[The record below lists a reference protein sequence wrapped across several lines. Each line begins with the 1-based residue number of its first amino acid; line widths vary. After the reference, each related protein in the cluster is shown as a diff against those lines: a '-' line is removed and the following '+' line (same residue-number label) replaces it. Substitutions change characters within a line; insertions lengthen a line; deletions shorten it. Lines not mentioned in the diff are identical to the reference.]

1 MGNAEEKESTEKKER
16 KMGFFYRFF
25 CWCSGARLYILKQCP
40 SEYNKFFGIGAVV
53 LLTAMMAA
61 VTGIYALFTVFP
73 NPWIAIPFGIFWGV
87 MVFFLDWFIVASLK
101 KEKRFSR
108 ELIAALPRIILA
120 ILIAVVISKPLE
132 LKLFEKEILGE
143 MALMN
148 QEKQKEYKT
157 LVEENYEE
165 IQELKEENK
174 KYQKQIDQKAKER
187 QKLFNMI
194 IAEAEGRS
202 PTNKEGKGPVYK
214 EKKAEFDKV
223 DEEYRQLFKRNNKL
237 IDQNKEKINRLENQR
252 DEKIYG
258 NESITEYSGFLGRLK
273 ALNSLADSNKSVYYA
288 NLFIV
293 FLFIVIEASPMIV
306 KLMSN
311 RGPYDVMLE
320 ATEREK
326 TAETYAHLAQ
336 QELYFN
342 NEKSYHTNIKKQYL
356 DKKMKSENE
365 ALENALEAKKEMEEK
380 RLKKWKEKE
389 ERKIE
394 NNPEELND
402 LDDMLSNNIKII
414 SD

>member
-1 MGNAEEKESTEKKER
+1 MEDSEDQKSVEKKDR

-25 CWCSGARLYILKQCP
+25 CWCSGARLYILKECE
-40 SEYNKFFGIGAVV
+40 SEYNKFFGIGAIV

-101 KEKRFSR
+101 KEKRISR
-108 ELIAALPRIILA
+108 ELIAAFPRVILA

-132 LKLFEKEILGE
+132 LKLFEKEILSE

-148 QEKQKEYKT
+148 QEKQNEYKT

-165 IQELKEENK
+165 IQNLKEENRE
-174 KYQKQIDQKAKER
+174 YQKQIDQKAKER
-187 QKLFNMI
+187 QELFNMI

-237 IDQNKEKINRLENQR
+237 IDQNKEKIDRLENQR
-252 DEKIYG
+252 DEQIYD
-258 NESITEYSGFLGRLK
+258 NSRITEYSGFLGRLK
-273 ALNSLADSNKSVYYA
+273 ALNSLAEANKSVYYA

-306 KLMSN
+306 KLLSN
-311 RGPYDVMLE
+311 RGPYDVLLE
-320 ATEREK
+320 AKEK
-326 TAETYAHLAQ
+326 EKNAGIQSHLLKQKLSLEEEDSLHAD
-336 QELYFN
+336 
-342 NEKSYHTNIKKQYL
+342 IKRQYL
-356 DKKMKSENE
+356 EKKKESESE
-365 ALENALEAKKEMEEK
+365 SMENAFKAKKEMDEK
-380 RLKKWKEKE
+380 RLQKWKEKQNE
-389 ERKIE
+389 EIE
-394 NNPEELND
+394 NNPEELKN
-402 LDDMLSNNIKII
+402 LDDLLGNNIKII

>member
-1 MGNAEEKESTEKKER
+1 MKDINEEQKKR

-25 CWCSGARLYILKQCP
+25 CWCSGARLYILRECE
-40 SEYNKFFGIGAVV
+40 SEYNKFFGIGAIV

-73 NPWIAIPFGIFWGV
+73 NPWIAVPFGIFWGI

-143 MALMN
+143 LAMMN
-148 QEKQKEYKT
+148 QEKQNEYKT

-165 IQELKEENK
+165 IQNLKKENEA
-174 KYQKQIDQKAKER
+174 YQKQIDQKAKER
-187 QKLFNMI
+187 QKLFNMV

-214 EKKAEFDKV
+214 EKKEEFDKV

-237 IDQNKEKINRLENQR
+237 IDQNKDKIDRLENQR
-252 DEKIYG
+252 DEQIYDDNRVAG
-258 NESITEYSGFLGRLK
+258 NTGFLGRLK
-273 ALNSLADSNKSVYYA
+273 ALNSLAESNKSVHYA

-293 FLFIVIEASPMIV
+293 FLFIVVEASPMIV
-306 KLMSN
+306 KLLSN
-311 RGPYDVMLE
+311 RGPYDVLLE
-320 ATEREK
+320 AKEK
-326 TAETYAHLAQ
+326 EKNSGIQSHLLKQKLSLDEENSLYAD
-336 QELYFN
+336 
-342 NEKSYHTNIKKQYL
+342 IKRQYL
-356 DKKMKSENE
+356 ENKRKSEIE
-365 ALENALEAKKEMEEK
+365 SMENAFKAKKEMDEK
-380 RLKKWKEKE
+380 RLQKWKEKHDE
-389 ERKIE
+389 EIE
-394 NNPEELND
+394 NNPEQLKN
-402 LDDMLSNNIKII
+402 LDDLLGNNIKII